1 MGRTLAPRTS
11 RIQVCSGSTAYT
23 WIDPNC
29 LPGLSHMQT
38 LLSSAGL
45 RATSFEQRS
54 NTSATTSRRSRTTTK
69 RNLRKLLTT
78 SLELGPTPQHYIRQS
93 RTPHPIVI
101 TMFRLAVAAYQQE
114 QAQAYQN
121 YLDMYYAQPI
131 VVEAVNEEA
140 PFKFLA
146 LPEELRRDIYRWI
159 ILGKLEVR
167 IRPHK
172 KYLKRNINAGIRFLP
187 GHRLAA
193 LAGTCQQ
200 VYGEI
205 DTELFTYAITS
216 LQVKLV
222 ANVKDTNFTTPT
234 ELVKSFSGLG
244 KDEKPTKMFLLL
256 TNATQPKLIV
266 DLEFSEEQI
275 DSKKL
280 GRWFTFC
287 KLHGLNIEYSVT
299 SIERPERFLPLLT
312 QLQTAMDG
320 DADMS
325 RITQAAMDYQM
336 AVNLARIQAQAA
348 ANMAQLAIQGPVGA
362 ADGGSEEG
370 DSGEDE
376 EEGDEDAE
384 MGFWNG
390 EEGMEDDADEEEVQ
404 EDGLEDAGD
413 MDDAMSD
420 ESEEADEDMY

>member
-1 MGRTLAPRTS
+1 
-11 RIQVCSGSTAYT
+11 
-23 WIDPNC
+23 
-29 LPGLSHMQT
+29 
-38 LLSSAGL
+38 
-45 RATSFEQRS
+45 
-54 NTSATTSRRSRTTTK
+54 
-69 RNLRKLLTT
+69 
-78 SLELGPTPQHYIRQS
+78 
-93 RTPHPIVI
+93 
-101 TMFRLAVAAYQQE
+101 MFRLAVAAYQQE

-131 VVEAVNEEA
+131 VVEAVNEDV

-187 GHRLAA
+187 DAKLAA

-216 LQVKLV
+216 PQVKLV
-222 ANVKDTNFTTPT
+222 ACVKDTNFKTPT
-234 ELVKSFSGLG
+234 EFVKSFSGLD

-256 TNATQPKLIV
+256 TNAVQPKLIV

-275 DSKKL
+275 DSKNL

-287 KLHGLNIEYSVT
+287 KLHGLNIEYRVT

-320 DADMS
+320 DPDMS

-336 AVNLARIQAQAA
+336 AVNLARIQARAA
-348 ANMAQLAIQGPVGA
+348 ANAAQLAIQGPVGA
-362 ADGGSEEG
+362 ADSDSDEDG
-370 DSGEDE
+370 DSGEE
-376 EEGDEDAE
+376 VEEGDEDAE
-384 MGFWNG
+384 MGYWNG
-390 EEGMEDDADEEEVQ
+390 EEELEDVGDEEEMQ

-420 ESEEADEDMY
+420 ESEEADEDLY

>member
-1 MGRTLAPRTS
+1 
-11 RIQVCSGSTAYT
+11 
-23 WIDPNC
+23 
-29 LPGLSHMQT
+29 
-38 LLSSAGL
+38 
-45 RATSFEQRS
+45 
-54 NTSATTSRRSRTTTK
+54 
-69 RNLRKLLTT
+69 
-78 SLELGPTPQHYIRQS
+78 
-93 RTPHPIVI
+93 
-101 TMFRLAVAAYQQE
+101 MFRLAVAAYQQE
-114 QAQAYQN
+114 QAQTYQN

-131 VVEAVNEEA
+131 VVEAVNEEV

-159 ILGKLEVR
+159 IFGKLEVR

-193 LAGTCQQ
+193 LAGTCPQI
-200 VYGEI
+200 YGEI

-216 LQVKLV
+216 PQVKLV
-222 ANVKDTNFTTPT
+222 ASVKDTNFKTPT
-234 ELVKSFSGLG
+234 EFVKSFSELD

-275 DSKKL
+275 DSKRL

-287 KLHGLNIEYSVT
+287 KLHRLNTEYRVT

-336 AVNLARIQAQAA
+336 AIELAAIQAQAA
-348 ANMAQLAIQGPVGA
+348 AQAAQFAIPGPVGA
-362 ADGGSEEG
+362 EDGESEEGG
-370 DSGEDE
+370 DSGEE
-376 EEGDEDAE
+376 VEEGDGDAE
-384 MGFWNG
+384 MEFWND
-390 EEGMEDDADEEEVQ
+390 EEGVEDEADEEEVQ
-404 EDGLEDAGD
+404 KDGLEDGSD

-420 ESEEADEDMY
+420 ESEEADEDL